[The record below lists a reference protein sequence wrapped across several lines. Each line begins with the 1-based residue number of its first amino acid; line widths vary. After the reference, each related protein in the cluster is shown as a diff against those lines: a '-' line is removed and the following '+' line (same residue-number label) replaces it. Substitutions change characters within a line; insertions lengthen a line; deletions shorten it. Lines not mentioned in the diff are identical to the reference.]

1 MREKGPLMNT
11 VLLIQKIHEIK
22 DSLGEVSLARIQQML
37 NEAEQY
43 ALSIQRESPEQARRA
58 SRVVE
63 PRPFRG

>member
-11 VLLIQKIHEIK
+11 VPLIQKIHEIK
-22 DSLGEVSLARIQQML
+22 DSLGEVSLARIHQML

-43 ALSIQRESPEQARRA
+43 ALSIQRESPEQERRA